1 MELLSRRPLLESLP
15 RPPGRLT
22 GYIGAS
28 TYFTSN
34 LTGGSLD
41 SHWHPV
47 ASFADAR
54 LCQTWHQLCRL
65 GVTQW
70 PSLHFH
76 NMTQPSPCK
85 TITRESKE
93 ARLSNANMTAAP
105 FPPTASALKG
115 WPKSAGCGSYDGA
128 AVCASPVCTGGSC
141 LPEAHYQQIQH
152 GSRLLCWKA
161 RALEMAKRL
170 SRPSSW
176 QAAHGQ
182 TPHRP
187 PSRCWRQCGF
197 PRSLI
202 IPFSLHL
209 TNVYLFVFVHFS
221 WKYLNI
227 DWSRRRQQPN
237 WFWAYSKIIHF

>member
-1 MELLSRRPLLESLP
+1 MELLSRRPLLERLP

-76 NMTQPSPCK
+76 NMTQPSRCK

-105 FPPTASALKG
+105 FPATASALKG

-128 AVCASPVCTGGSC
+128 AVCASPVCTGVGAASRRHTISKSWWKQVTLLKSQGSWN
-141 LPEAHYQQIQH
+141 
-152 GSRLLCWKA
+152 GKKA
-161 RALEMAKRL
+161 GQAFVLAGGTWSDTTWTTVTMLTSMRL
-170 SRPSSW
+170 SPLTDYSIFF
-176 QAAHGQ
+176 AAYK
-182 TPHRP
+182 
-187 PSRCWRQCGF
+187 C
-197 PRSLI
+197 
-202 IPFSLHL
+202 
-209 TNVYLFVFVHFS
+209 LFVHICTFFLEIFKHWLV
-221 WKYLNI
+221 
-227 DWSRRRQQPN
+227 
-237 WFWAYSKIIHF
+237 